1 MEFGTHC
8 RLENCN
14 RLDFLPVKCP
24 ACKEPFC
31 DTHYLPPAH
40 ECTAPG
46 ASEFKPEEFVDP
58 ASRKAASS
66 TVRTPCPV
74 QGCKRFTL
82 QVEEREGGEG
92 KAVGSRQT
100 GPASSSSSRDVQ
112 QKEQK
117 AFTHTAPR
125 CYRCQGLFC
134 PDHRPLPA
142 HGCTAPPPKSE
153 GQHKGEAADER
164 KRRAQEMMAKH
175 FPSKAKKKA

>member
-1 MEFGTHC
+1 MEYGIHC
-8 RLENCN
+8 RLADCN

-40 ECTAPG
+40 QCTAPG
-46 ASEFKPEEFVDP
+46 ASEFQPEEFVDP
-58 ASRKAASS
+58 AARKAASS

-74 QGCKRFTL
+74 PGCKRFTL
-82 QVEEREGGEG
+82 NVEEQKGGKPG
-92 KAVGSRQT
+92 GSQQA
-100 GPASSSSSRDVQ
+100 GSSSSAGSGSSGS
-112 QKEQK
+112 EQK

-142 HGCTAPPPKSE
+142 HGCTVPPPKTE
-153 GQHKGEAADER
+153 GQRKGEAADDR
-164 KRRAQEMMAKH
+164 KRRAQELMSKH
-175 FPSKAKKKA
+175 FPSKAKKKT